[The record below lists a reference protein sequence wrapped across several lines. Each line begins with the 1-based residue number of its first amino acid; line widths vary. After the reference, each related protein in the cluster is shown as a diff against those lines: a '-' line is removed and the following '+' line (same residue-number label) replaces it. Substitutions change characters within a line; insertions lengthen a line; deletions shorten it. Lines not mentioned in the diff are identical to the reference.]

1 MAGDAEYKQLLDVS
15 RTLSEVVS
23 ELKKTNK
30 DLASISKVV
39 SKDLPKSLDQISESQ
54 KKSDEKIEKIA
65 KDNKKE
71 TTAPAKKAEDDY
83 AEILKRI
90 GVSGDLSKK
99 LAQLEEDQYK
109 KLKESQA
116 KGALKKGG
124 KVTEPGNYLVG
135 ENGPEII
142 DVPGGSKVIPLD
154 VSDLIDGL
162 NTIPQIKNLIKDG
175 VLKVEPQGGDNILI
189 GDGGKYSI
197 ERIKANIQGEIAENT
212 VLGLDTKVDSDRL
225 SVLDSLNKKIAGG
238 DKAGSGGEKTA
249 DSAISGK
256 GGVENMKLE
265 DFYPSK
271 SEIDAHIASLIKLDP
286 GLAGDTEGIAYETD
300 RFMSEE
306 ADRRFAEARKKSG
319 SAAAVSTASPEL
331 TKKSSGEKSLFG
343 KEKNRGE
350 KNPLSGASSKKG
362 GGEEKQRESGKGLE
376 KIKSGL
382 SKGLGG
388 ISKISESKFGSLL
401 GAAADKKLFGGTSV
415 TSKLVSGVTK
425 TASGLLSK
433 GGAGGDTK
441 KTEPKREQAK
451 PALSIQ
457 NKKSEPAALSST
469 STPATPPPAQSPA
482 PSNTKQETPS
492 SSSKSSP
499 GKGESDS
506 SNGSP
511 LGSSSTDLA
520 EIKALLANIS
530 RSLSG
535 PLNVYNPDPF
545 RPDSKRI

>member
-1 MAGDAEYKQLLDVS
+1 M
-15 RTLSEVVS
+15 
-23 ELKKTNK
+23 
-30 DLASISKVV
+30 
-39 SKDLPKSLDQISESQ
+39 
-54 KKSDEKIEKIA
+54 
-65 KDNKKE
+65 
-71 TTAPAKKAEDDY
+71 
-83 AEILKRI
+83 
-90 GVSGDLSKK
+90 
-99 LAQLEEDQYK
+99 
-109 KLKESQA
+109 
-116 KGALKKGG
+116 
-124 KVTEPGNYLVG
+124 
-135 ENGPEII
+135 
-142 DVPGGSKVIPLD
+142 
-154 VSDLIDGL
+154 
-162 NTIPQIKNLIKDG
+162 
-175 VLKVEPQGGDNILI
+175 
-189 GDGGKYSI
+189 
-197 ERIKANIQGEIAENT
+197 
-212 VLGLDTKVDSDRL
+212 
-225 SVLDSLNKKIAGG
+225 
-238 DKAGSGGEKTA
+238 
-249 DSAISGK
+249 
-256 GGVENMKLE
+256 
-265 DFYPSK
+265 
-271 SEIDAHIASLIKLDP
+271 
-286 GLAGDTEGIAYETD
+286 AGDTEGIAYETD